1 MIAAMKTTHN
11 PHRATLITI
20 WAWPLV
26 VLMIVGLALSYGDSL
41 WYLCKSTWAL
51 FAGVM
56 QSFVLF
62 TTKKWKQNR
71 LKWYIAVVCVLT
83 IASLLLL
90 PFGLAKW
97 DFYPVYDSHYN
108 PTYVF
113 KMNPYFFYDE
123 NIWLSMALHFLVP
136 ILPIMVVDGL
146 FNDLGSS
153 FGTDFSSYPGSG
165 SGSSFANSYPCK
177 EKRGSGLWGEKTW
190 LDDVWKGGQVS
201 DGFIGHRGEFDLNDE
216 ARRVSED
223 IQQFHYNH
231 PDADLSD
238 HYYWED
244 VLDADTD
251 GYLED
256 V

>member
-1 MIAAMKTTHN
+1 MKTTHN
-11 PHRATLITI
+11 PLRATLITI

-26 VLMIVGLALSYGDSL
+26 VLMIVGLALSYDNAL

-62 TTKKWKQNR
+62 ATKKWKKNR
-71 LKWYIAVVCVLT
+71 QMWYIVVVCVLT
-83 IASLLLL
+83 LASILLL
-90 PFGLAKW
+90 PFGLARW
-97 DFYPVYDSHYN
+97 DIYHVLDDQYN
-108 PTYVF
+108 PIHIF
-113 KMNPYFFYDE
+113 RMNPYFFYHE
-123 NIWLSMALHFLVP
+123 NIWLSMALHVLVP
-136 ILPIMVVDGL
+136 ILPLAVVDGL
-146 FNDLGSS
+146 SNNTDVSL
-153 FGTDFSSYPGSG
+153 GTDFSSYSDSSYSGDYGS
-165 SGSSFANSYPCK
+165 K
-177 EKRGSGLWGEKTW
+177 KRGSGLWGEKTW

-251 GYLED
+251 GSLED

>member
-11 PHRATLITI
+11 PLRATLITI

-26 VLMIVGLALSYGDSL
+26 ALLIVGFGVVHGNGL
-41 WYLCKSTWAL
+41 WFLCKSTWVL
-51 FAGVM
+51 FAGVI
-56 QSFVLF
+56 QSYFLFVVSKRW
-62 TTKKWKQNR
+62 KKNPQ
-71 LKWYIAVVCVLT
+71 KWYITVVCVLT
-83 IASLLLL
+83 LASLLLL

-97 DFYPVYDSHYN
+97 DFYMKYDSQFE

-113 KMNPYFFYDE
+113 KMNPLFCYAE
-123 NIWLSMALHFLVP
+123 NIFASMALHLLVP
-136 ILPIMVVDGL
+136 LLPLSIIEAL
-146 FNDLGSS
+146 TTKNGSS
-153 FGTDFSSYPGSG
+153 FETG
-165 SGSSFANSYPCK
+165 NS
-177 EKRGSGLWGEKTW
+177 SGLRDENNWQ
-190 LDDVWKGGQVS
+190 DDVWKGGQVS
-201 DGFIGHRGEFDLNDE
+201 DDFIGHRGEFDLNDE

-223 IQQFHYNH
+223 IQQFHNNH

-256 V
+256 N